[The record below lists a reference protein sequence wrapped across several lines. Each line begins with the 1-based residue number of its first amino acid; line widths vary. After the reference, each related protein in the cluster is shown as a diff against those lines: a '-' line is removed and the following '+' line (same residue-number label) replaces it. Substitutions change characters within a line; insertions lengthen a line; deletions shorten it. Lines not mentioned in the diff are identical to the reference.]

1 MSVAGTQAGKL
12 AAWHG
17 QAAASVVSRCD
28 LARHVAWPRWCA
40 DRVRRPGPLT
50 SAALAGADGDGSR
63 LAVARVRGDDQSRA
77 PAGGDAGG
85 EPFGGDAPLE
95 RWVHAVRERALPPT
109 GAHFSGP
116 IQGAPGRGRWGD
128 CWKVGM
134 RRASKSSWSATAS
147 TRTPRARLMR
157 CSIRSGQG
165 GWSDGLSFAIPRT
178 RQLAEHRR
186 ERAERDDASVC
197 ERPEI
202 RRRRDVA
209 CRNLSIVQRRE
220 QPPEGRG
227 LADEGCRRENQAHQ
241 HLSQNYV
248 VTERWGD

>member
-128 CWKVGM
+128 CWKVGY
-134 RRASKSSWSATAS
+134 AACEQVIVVCDSLNTHTQGAFDEVFD
-147 TRTPRARLMR
+147 PERARRLV
-157 CSIRSGQG
+157 
-165 GWSDGLSFAIPRT
+165 
-178 RQLAEHRR
+178 RR
-186 ERAERDDASVC
+186 FEFRHTPNTAV
-197 ERPEI
+197 
-202 RRRRDVA
+202 
-209 CRNLSIVQRRE
+209 
-220 QPPEGRG
+220 G
-227 LADEGCRRENQAHQ
+227 
-241 HLSQNYV
+241 
-248 VTERWGD
+248 